1 MGKKRKPLSAGSV
14 VAIVAGVLATACALF
29 AMISIR
35 GSAKILTM
43 DAEHL
48 VGAVSSFMNPQT
60 QETVQPQVTANV
72 VATVQAAAPT
82 VMPGGQSGNNSG
94 GNAQNGNTNAAS
106 EPPAIIRNLTVTLT
120 GKLVIDS
127 KLRSSVPNTQNGAA
141 TLFEG
146 ISDELHADINVALLD
161 TAAESENSDWWA
173 RALQYAGID
182 AAIPMAKN
190 SFSGSLE
197 DTSRTLNS
205 CGIGLTG
212 AGNGSMM
219 TVNGV
224 SVAFLTVAEAGNTAD
239 GQIPAYDMNTA
250 RNRIQALRANGAQV
264 VIVAVNWRKSTAAI
278 PTEQQKKIAQELC
291 DAGADIIA
299 GEREGTVGHAQF
311 LTSGSSGRQS
321 LVIWSMGTLLGS
333 AREERSQVSGFLMH
347 VQVSYNS
354 RTGVSFGKIEY
365 TPTYIWGQDL
375 SGAYRY
381 RVIPSAQAAPAE
393 MNTKQ
398 TEVMGRALKLVQ
410 DEMDKGIAMQRY

>member
-14 VAIVAGVLATACALF
+14 IAIVAGVLATACALF

-60 QETVQPQVTANV
+60 QGTVQPQVTANV

-82 VMPGGQSGNNSG
+82 IVPNG
-94 GNAQNGNTNAAS
+94 QNGNNGGGNTQGGTANTAS

-120 GKLVIDS
+120 GKLVIDA

-146 ISDELHADINVALLD
+146 ISDALHADINVALLD

-173 RALQYAGID
+173 HALQHAGID
-182 AAIPMAKN
+182 AAIPAAKN

-197 DTSRTLNS
+197 NTSRALNS

-224 SVAFLTVAEAGNTAD
+224 SVAFLSIAEAGNTAD
-239 GQIPAYDMNTA
+239 AQIPAYDMNAA

-264 VIVAVNWRKSTAAI
+264 YRRDPHRSS
-278 PTEQQKKIAQELC
+278 KK
-291 DAGADIIA
+291 D
-299 GEREGTVGHAQF
+299 
-311 LTSGSSGRQS
+311 
-321 LVIWSMGTLLGS
+321 
-333 AREERSQVSGFLMH
+333 
-347 VQVSYNS
+347 
-354 RTGVSFGKIEY
+354 RTGAVRCGCGY
-365 TPTYIWGQDL
+365 HCRRT
-375 SGAYRY
+375 
-381 RVIPSAQAAPAE
+381 
-393 MNTKQ
+393 
-398 TEVMGRALKLVQ
+398 
-410 DEMDKGIAMQRY
+410 